1 MKTKYILV
9 AILTCII
16 WGTAFAF
23 AKIGFEYVEPMRLSG
38 MRFTLAGMLL
48 WPVLVAKKIK
58 ISSFIQHWR
67 FMLLFAFLQTFM
79 QYGMFFMGLDKVP
92 GATAA
97 IIIGAGPLFVAT
109 MAHFL
114 LDNDRMTLRK
124 IFAILIGLAG
134 VGFISLAKG
143 EMMGNGSSFYIGVA
157 LLVFSNMVGG
167 FTNIM
172 VVKYKNSISPIA
184 LTSFAN
190 FTGGLMLFIVSL
202 FIEGEKGLGY
212 PFEFWAALIW
222 LAIIP
227 ASCFSMWYTLL
238 QKPGVKVSE
247 LNMWKFVIPI
257 IGCVLSWLLL
267 PNEYPDKSSLIGIMT
282 ITIALLIFQL
292 PSARRTGIKGANSKD
307 STLLTIN
314 KEAHENKS

>member
-1 MKTKYILV
+1 MKIKYILV

-38 MRFTLAGMLL
+38 MRFTLAGILL
-48 WPVLVAKKIK
+48 WPVIYVQKIK
-58 ISSFIQHWR
+58 ISSFIKHWR

-97 IIIGAGPLFVAT
+97 IIIGAGPLFVAI

-114 LDNDRMTLRK
+114 LANDRMTLRK
-124 IFAILIGLAG
+124 IFAIVIGLAG
-134 VGFISLAKG
+134 VVFISLTKG
-143 EMMGNGSSFYIGVA
+143 EMMSSGYSFYIGIL
-157 LLVFSNMVGG
+157 LLVVSNIIGG

-172 VVKYKNSISPIA
+172 VVKHKSNISPVA

-212 PFEFWAALIW
+212 PVEFWAALIW

-257 IGCVLSWLLL
+257 VGCVLSWLLL
-267 PNEYPDKSSLIGIMT
+267 PNEYPDKSSLIGIIT

-292 PSARRTGIKGANSKD
+292 PIKK
-307 STLLTIN
+307 
-314 KEAHENKS
+314 AHEDKR